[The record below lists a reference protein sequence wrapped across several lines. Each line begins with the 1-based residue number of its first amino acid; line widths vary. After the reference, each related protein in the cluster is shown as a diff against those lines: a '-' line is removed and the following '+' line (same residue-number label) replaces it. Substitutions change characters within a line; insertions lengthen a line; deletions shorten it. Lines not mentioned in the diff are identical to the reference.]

1 MESLSFENRL
11 QKVKEIIDE
20 IESGKM
26 PLEESVKQFEI
37 GIKALNDLEKEL
49 DEMKRRVSVLM
60 EKADGTTEEKPMGV
74 LHEE

>member
-11 QKVKEIIDE
+11 QKVKEIIDG

-26 PLEESVKQFEI
+26 PLEESVKQFET
-37 GIKALNDLEKEL
+37 GIKSLNDLEKEL
-49 DEMKRRVSVLM
+49 EEMKRKVTVLM
-60 EKADGTTEEKPMGV
+60 EKADGTTEEKPLGV